1 MPLKKYPTL
10 IGYCALIFW
19 ALAAPFVVKIK
30 TLPIFETL
38 SVVFT
43 VSFIF
48 SATKLTFY
56 KQWSKLNQP
65 WILGIVGFIGIY
77 GNDVLYIAAFQNAPA
92 AHADLINYLWPIIV
106 ILLTGFL
113 PNEKLTVRHLFAAA
127 SGFAGIYVLIG
138 NGQTGF
144 NQEYLLGYF
153 LALMDALVW
162 SAYTILARHYGK
174 SPVEMIGIYC
184 GIGAVFSIIIHFNL
198 ETTVMP
204 SLGQWMILISMG
216 LVTQCLAYFCWDFGI
231 KKGNFKMLTI
241 LSYGNPVLS
250 VFFLILFG
258 MAELSS
264 ELFLAC
270 LLVTIGGAIGIIPW
284 QRVFPYFYQYN
295 YQPENYAQQKL
306 IKPQKVQ

>member
-1 MPLKKYPTL
+1 MQIKKYPTL

-38 SVVFT
+38 SIVFS

-48 SATKLTFY
+48 SAAKLTVC
-56 KQWSKLNQP
+56 KQWSKLKQP
-65 WILGIVGFIGIY
+65 WILGIVGFVGIY

-113 PNEKLTVRHLFAAA
+113 PNEKLTFRHLFAAA

-138 NGQTGF
+138 HGHTGF
-144 NQEYLLGYF
+144 NHDYLFGYF

-162 SAYTILARHYGK
+162 SAYTLLARHYGK
-174 SPVEMIGIYC
+174 SPVEIIGIYC
-184 GIGAVFSIIIHFNL
+184 GIGAIFSIIIHLNL
-198 ETTVMP
+198 ETFVIP
-204 SLGQWMILISMG
+204 STMQWIILMSMG
-216 LVTQCLAYFCWDFGI
+216 LVTQCLAYFFWDFGI

-250 VFFLILFG
+250 VFFLIMFG
-258 MAELSS
+258 MADLSS
-264 ELFLAC
+264 ELFIAC
-270 LLVTIGGAIGIIPW
+270 FLVTIGGAIGIIPW
-284 QRVFPYFYQYN
+284 QRVFPSFYQQNSTPGYFL
-295 YQPENYAQQKL
+295 QRRPA
-306 IKPQKVQ
+306 KPQKAQ